1 MKSNA
6 LVPKLGK
13 KRDNRDRREDEG
25 GEGAIYGIL
34 ISHVVSWT
42 LHILTEAAFLTSS
55 STIRGI
61 AVSFA

>member
-1 MKSNA
+1 MNIFLYCAIEVSKLLHKMKSNA

-34 ISHVVSWT
+34 ISHVVSYRQKYT
-42 LHILTEAAFLTSS
+42 
-55 STIRGI
+55 
-61 AVSFA
+61 